1 MVQFLIEQNVN
12 RAASRCTHYIKICL
26 SVKWLDSKT
35 RMQAIQP
42 HYTLICSYAVQKCES
57 KYLPIK
63 NILPLHCGEQTTGT
77 HQQRAVSLIF
87 TFSLPEN
94 TS

>member
-35 RMQAIQP
+35 RMQVIQP
-42 HYTLICSYAVQKCES
+42 YYTLICSYAVQKCES
-57 KYLPIK
+57 TYLS
-63 NILPLHCGEQTTGT
+63 
-77 HQQRAVSLIF
+77 R
-87 TFSLPEN
+87 
-94 TS
+94 TSCRCIVESKPRVRISKERCP